1 MKMFLIGLSLKF
13 NYFMSSLYIF
23 FFFEIVSGTSSFFN
37 QGLQILQNAQMS
49 MLFDDVEEIFEAI
62 CIDETSFV

>member
-1 MKMFLIGLSLKF
+1 MFLVGLSLKF
-13 NYFMSSLYIF
+13 NDFMSSLYIF
-23 FFFEIVSGTSSFFN
+23 FFFEIVSGTSSFFD

-49 MLFDDVEEIFEAI
+49 MLFDDIEEIFEAI

>member
-1 MKMFLIGLSLKF
+1 MFLVGLSLKF
-13 NYFMSSLYIF
+13 NDFMSSLYVF
-23 FFFEIVSGTSSFFN
+23 FFFEIVSGTSSFFD

>member
-1 MKMFLIGLSLKF
+1 MFLIGLSLKF
-13 NYFMSSLYIF
+13 NDFMSSLYIF
-23 FFFEIVSGTSSFFN
+23 FFFEIVSGTSSFFD

-62 CIDETSFV
+62 SIDETSFV